1 MEREKGNCWESV
13 QCYDV
18 RNKVPLRI
26 ESPKCRQRV
35 VQNYQ
40 CARFISLNNNR
51 TKANAIHTCKRK
63 LSDCQERIEHL
74 RRPVVDLLERAK
86 KKNNNNNSRSKEE
99 VGKKKS
105 KIRV

>member
-99 VGKKKS
+99 ESKKK
-105 KIRV
+105 K

>member
-1 MEREKGNCWESV
+1 M
-13 QCYDV
+13 CYDV
-18 RNKVPLRI
+18 RNKVPLRV

-63 LSDCQERIEHL
+63 LADCQERIEHL
-74 RRPVVDLLERAK
+74 RRPSVDYWNEPK
-86 KKNNNNNSRSKEE
+86 KKIIIIIIIIIIQGRRR
-99 VGKKKS
+99 VRKKKG
-105 KIRV
+105 